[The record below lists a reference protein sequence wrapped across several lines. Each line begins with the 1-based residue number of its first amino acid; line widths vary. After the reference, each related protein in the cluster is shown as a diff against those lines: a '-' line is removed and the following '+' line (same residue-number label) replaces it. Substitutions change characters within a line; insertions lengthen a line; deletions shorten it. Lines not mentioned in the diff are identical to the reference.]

1 MEMILY
7 GVPFI
12 DLNDWK
18 NNTNYKQPY
27 SVNHKV
33 IKWFWK
39 VMEEFDQEKLANLL
53 HFCTGSSRTPIHG
66 FK

>member
-12 DLNDWK
+12 DLADWQH
-18 NNTNYKQPY
+18 NTTYNQPY
-27 SVNHKV
+27 SANHKV